1 MREFLESMWLFNIDK
16 TTRQVIRL
24 NIDEAALLW
33 IYAKEVPPPAT
44 ILEIGRFVGG
54 STVLLSMATHESDKK
69 IISVDLN
76 EGPHNA
82 DVDEWLEEYEEK
94 DRIDIRV
101 ENSHTM
107 KNIPLSLLFV
117 DGDHSYDGIK
127 KDIYHHWNYLNGPCL
142 CHDYTDPSCE
152 GVTEF
157 IDEFIED
164 GYAEII
170 EQEGTLVALRK
181 LEDV

>member
-82 DVDEWLEEYEEK
+82 DVDEWLEEYEER

-142 CHDYTDPSCE
+142 CHDYMGFE
-152 GVTEF
+152 NRGVIKF
-157 IDEFIED
+157 IDEFIEQ
-164 GYAEII
+164 GYAEKV
-170 EQEGTLVALRK
+170 EQVSSMLVLKKLR
-181 LEDV
+181 DI